1 MRRKMIAISAV
12 ATLALAATL
21 WRVRAQQPTPP
32 DLSGEW
38 ELVSAVG
45 TTPPDDFVMKTDQSA
60 TTFRVHSGWKEP
72 GNGQYGLMLVGLLTP
87 ELTFSIGGGEDLN
100 QSGPF
105 VIHSKTHWRDAHLIT
120 TWNTSE
126 FLGASFEG
134 EWVHSVSAGGRE
146 STLEIHAK
154 SSQGQRAD
162 ALLLFRKK

>member
-1 MRRKMIAISAV
+1 MRRKIIATSAV
-12 ATLALAATL
+12 ATIVLAVTL
-21 WRVRAQQPTPP
+21 WKVKAQQPTQP

-45 TTPPDDFVMKTDQSA
+45 TTPPDEFVMKTDQSA
-60 TTFRVHSGWKEP
+60 TTFRVHSRWKEP
-72 GNGQYGLMLVGLLTP
+72 GNGEYGLMLVGLLTP

-105 VIHSKTHWRDAHLIT
+105 VIHSKTQWRDARLMT

-126 FLGASFEG
+126 LLGVSFEG
-134 EWVHSVSAGGRE
+134 EWVRSVSADGRE

-154 SSQGQRAD
+154 SSQGRRAD
-162 ALLLFRKK
+162 AVLLFRKK

>member
-1 MRRKMIAISAV
+1 MRRKIIATSAV
-12 ATLALAATL
+12 ATIVLAVTL
-21 WRVRAQQPTPP
+21 WKVKAQQPTQP

-45 TTPPDDFVMKTDQSA
+45 TTPPDEFVMKTDQSA
-60 TTFRVHSGWKEP
+60 TTFRVHSRWKEP
-72 GNGQYGLMLVGLLTP
+72 GNGEYGLMLVGLLTP

-105 VIHSKTHWRDAHLIT
+105 VIHSKTQWRDARLMT

-126 FLGASFEG
+126 LLGVSFEG
-134 EWVHSVSAGGRE
+134 EWVRSVSAGGRE

-154 SSQGQRAD
+154 SSQGRRAD
-162 ALLLFRKK
+162 AVLLFRKK

>member
-12 ATLALAATL
+12 ATIALAATL
-21 WRVRAQQPTPP
+21 WRVRAQPSTPP

-45 TTPPDDFVMKTDQSA
+45 TTPPDEFVIKTDQSA
-60 TTFRVHSGWKEP
+60 STFRVHSRWKEP

-105 VIHSKTHWRDAHLIT
+105 VIHSRTQWRDAHLIT

-126 FLGASFEG
+126 LLGMSFEG
-134 EWVHSVSAGGRE
+134 EWVRSVSAGSRE

-162 ALLLFRKK
+162 AVLLFRKK